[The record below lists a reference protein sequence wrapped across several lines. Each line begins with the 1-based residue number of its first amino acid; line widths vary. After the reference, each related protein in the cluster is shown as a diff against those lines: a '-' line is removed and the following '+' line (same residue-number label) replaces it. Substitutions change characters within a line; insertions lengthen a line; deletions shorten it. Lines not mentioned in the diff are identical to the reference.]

1 MLDAVLPAAIAQC
14 RERPDQQD
22 LAGGEPGPEHGL
34 WLAQHQPLEPQRDG
48 SPGHEQAH
56 GVEACAIAARQQR
69 VGRPEQGGGKT
80 HAIGQR
86 VAQHM
91 APHDRQA
98 EAVAAQHARQTP
110 QADQHAWP
118 QPPASRLLAAQHGQ
132 HDGEAGP
139 EIVDEPDFHGLAA
152 VVGQA
157 HGHGQA
163 DFIDHEQQAAAP
175 EIGRCMLRQ
184 RASSRQPLRP
194 RAAAM
199 QMAAMV

>member
-1 MLDAVLPAAIAQC
+1 
-14 RERPDQQD
+14 
-22 LAGGEPGPEHGL
+22 
-34 WLAQHQPLEPQRDG
+34 
-48 SPGHEQAH
+48 
-56 GVEACAIAARQQR
+56 
-69 VGRPEQGGGKT
+69 
-80 HAIGQR
+80 
-86 VAQHM
+86 M

-118 QPPASRLLAAQHGQ
+118 QPPASRLLAAQHSQ

-157 HGHGQA
+157 HGYGQA

-175 EIGRCMLRQ
+175 EIGRVHAAPACQL
-184 RASSRQPLRP
+184 APAFAP
-194 RAAAM
+194 ACCGNADGGHGVEAGRAADGA
-199 QMAAMV
+199 QRLGHGTHQAHGAAPAEHGQQADERGTPGGGFSGVHEDALLKQELCAQYRQ